1 MKTVSVKSTKQDI
14 LEAYEELSK
23 AVAAPA
29 PSTTKSEK
37 SAPVSAISKVISS
50 LTSLLPELEKE
61 QAMQT
66 AETSKA
72 QDKLNSF
79 YRDLTRTEEELKYSL
94 KKDRTEKYDELES
107 ELKSKRV
114 EFEAETSKK
123 LADLTNRE
131 AKLKESEEELKEL
144 RDTVKM
150 YPARLVAEINKAV
163 AQART
168 EEQQTAKHS
177 ADLLAKDHEGTLNLA
192 NQKIAML
199 ESTVSSQTKEII
211 SLKSAYDHA
220 ASEMKSMAVS
230 LIESNRPLPT
240 PPAPSK
246 E

>member
-1 MKTVSVKSTKQDI
+1 MKNVSVKSTKQDI

-23 AVAAPA
+23 AIATPTSPA
-29 PSTTKSEK
+29 KSEK
-37 SAPVSAISKVISS
+37 STSVSAIAKVISS
-50 LTSLLPELEKE
+50 LTALLPELEKE

-66 AETSKA
+66 AETTKA
-72 QDKLNSF
+72 TDKLNSF
-79 YRDLTRTEEELKYSL
+79 YRDLTRSEEELKYSL
-94 KKDRTEKYDELES
+94 KKDRTEKYDALES
-107 ELKSKRV
+107 ELKAKRI
-114 EFEAETSKK
+114 EFETETSKK
-123 LADLTNRE
+123 LAELMSRE
-131 AKLKESEEELKEL
+131 SKLKESEDELKEL

-150 YPARLVAEINKAV
+150 YPARLVAEVNKAV
-163 AQART
+163 TQART
-168 EEQQTAKHS
+168 EEQQTAKHA

-199 ESTVSSQTKEII
+199 EKIIADQAKEII